1 MNKENNLIAG
11 KTPLEI
17 ATLFHDTYERLAPS
31 FGYETRPDTKEF
43 DPTTNNGK
51 LMMATCSEV
60 VSSLNRV
67 VIEILDMAFKNEL
80 GNKITDFRGFN
91 QLERIGRY
99 ESQEKI
105 LEDIRN
111 ERKRQDAMWGVQD
124 HDNITWSAIL
134 SEECGEFAQ
143 AALHEKFGGEAAEG
157 LREELIQ
164 VAAVAT
170 QIVECF
176 DRAKAKNIQ
185 PTDTNQ
191 NEEVGVS
198 TEKEIGT
205 TDFLKLSISTINR
218 ILVNKKICSEY
229 ELVDMLK
236 NETELYKQY
245 DPIDELCR
253 KNKL

>member
-1 MNKENNLIAG
+1 MMNDQNVLISG

-51 LMMATCSEV
+51 LMMASCSEV
-60 VSSLNRV
+60 VSKLL
-67 VIEILDMAFKNEL
+67 EE
-80 GNKITDFRGFN
+80 NKITDFRGFN
-91 QLERIGRY
+91 QLERVGRY

-105 LEDIRN
+105 LEDIRE
-111 ERKRQDAMWGVQD
+111 ERRKQDKKWGVQD

-176 DRAKAKNIQ
+176 DRAKAKKDDNDYLTI
-185 PTDTNQ
+185 TS
-191 NEEVGVS
+191 S
-198 TEKEIGT
+198 TTGSCGAWP
-205 TDFLKLSISTINR
+205 L
-218 ILVNKKICSEY
+218 
-229 ELVDMLK
+229 
-236 NETELYKQY
+236 Q
-245 DPIDELCR
+245 
-253 KNKL
+253 